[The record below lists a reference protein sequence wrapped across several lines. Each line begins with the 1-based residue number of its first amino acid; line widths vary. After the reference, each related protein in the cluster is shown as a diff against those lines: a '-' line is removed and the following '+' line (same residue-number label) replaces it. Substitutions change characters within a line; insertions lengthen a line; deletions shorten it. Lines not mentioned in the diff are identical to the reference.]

1 MFDIVLYLMKISKE
15 NSTTWSNHIRLVCKL
30 YDLPDPLRLLQQQP
44 MTKQSWR
51 TLVKT
56 KITAYHERQLRS
68 KAAKNPNLEY
78 LNVQLLSLCG
88 TPHPAI
94 RYISDSRD
102 AYKLKPHLKFLTGDI
117 LSNEKLSRE
126 RGGDPGCRLCHSPI
140 EDVTHILVDCPKMA
154 ECRQCLLPELLNLV
168 ADIQPQNCLL
178 DSSKTSSRDLAQFIL
193 DPSSSNLAS
202 THRISF
208 QHPRLPDLFKLS
220 RDWCFGIYK
229 SRAKLPNIV
238 VAPCN

>member
-1 MFDIVLYLMKISKE
+1 MKIFKE
-15 NSTTWSNHIRLVCKL
+15 NSTTWSNHVRLVCSL
-30 YDLPDPLRLLQQQP
+30 YDLLDPLRLLQQQP
-44 MTKQSWR
+44 RTKRR

-68 KAAKNPNLEY
+68 KAAKNQNLEY
-78 LNVQLLSLCG
+78 FNVQLLGLCG
-88 TPHPAI
+88 TPHPVI
-94 RYISDSRD
+94 RYITDSRD
-102 AYKLKPHLKFLTGDI
+102 AYKLKAHLKFLIGDI
-117 LSNEKLSRE
+117 LSHEKLSRE
-126 RGGDPGCRLCHSPI
+126 RGGDPSCRLCHSPI

-154 ECRQCLLPELLNLV
+154 ETRQRLLPELLNLV

-208 QHPRLPDLFKLS
+208 QHPRLK
-220 RDWCFGIYK
+220 K
-229 SRAKLPNIV
+229 Q
-238 VAPCN
+238 